1 MAKEIERK
9 FLVDLG
15 HWPNEAKGSH
25 FEQGYIAITE
35 SGIVRVRIIGDEVST
50 LTVKSSGTGLSRDE
64 FQYEIPMDEAKTLLN
79 LCQND
84 IIEKTRYHVI
94 VEGKQWDVD
103 QFHGNNSGLWIAE
116 VELISEDEQ
125 VTLPKWVTNEVTGD
139 EHYYNAFISKHPY
152 NTWKK

>member
-9 FLVDLG
+9 FLVDLAHG
-15 HWPNEAKGSH
+15 PNETKGAH
-25 FEQGYIAITE
+25 FEQGYIAITD
-35 SGIVRVRIIGDEVST
+35 SGIVRVRIIRDEVST

-64 FQYEIPMDEAKTLLN
+64 FQYEIPLDEAKALLR

-103 QFHGNNSGLWIAE
+103 QFHGHNDGLWIAE
-116 VELISEDEQ
+116 VELKSEDEQ

>member
-9 FLVDLG
+9 FLMDLA
-15 HWPNEAKGSH
+15 HWPNEAKGVH
-25 FEQGYIAITE
+25 FEQGYIAITD
-35 SGIVRVRIIGDEVST
+35 SGIVRVRIIRDEVST

-64 FQYEIPMDEAKTLLN
+64 FQYEIPIDEAKALLK

-84 IIEKTRYHVI
+84 IIEKTRYHII
-94 VEGKQWDVD
+94 VEEKQWDVD
-103 QFHGNNSGLWIAE
+103 QFHGNNAGLWVAE

-152 NTWKK
+152 NTWEK

>member
-9 FLVDLG
+9 LLVDLA
-15 HWPNEAKGSH
+15 HWPNETKGAH
-25 FEQGYIAITE
+25 FEQGYIAITD
-35 SGIVRVRIIGDEVST
+35 SGIVRVRIIRDEVST

-64 FQYEIPMDEAKTLLN
+64 FQYEIPMGEAKALLK

-103 QFHGNNSGLWIAE
+103 QFHGNNDGLWIAE
-116 VELISEDEQ
+116 VELKSEDEQ

-139 EHYYNAFISKHPY
+139 KHYYNAFISKHPY

>member
-1 MAKEIERK
+1 M
-9 FLVDLG
+9 
-15 HWPNEAKGSH
+15 
-25 FEQGYIAITE
+25 
-35 SGIVRVRIIGDEVST
+35 RVRIIRDEVST
-50 LTVKSSGTGLSRDE
+50 LTVKSTGTGLSRDE
-64 FQYEIPMDEAKTLLN
+64 FQYEIPMDEAKALLK

-84 IIEKTRYHVI
+84 IIEKTRYHII
-94 VEGKQWDVD
+94 VEEKQWDVD
-103 QFHGNNSGLWIAE
+103 QFHGNNAGLWVAE

>member
-9 FLVDLG
+9 FLVDLE
-15 HWPNEAKGSH
+15 HWPNEAKGVH
-25 FEQGYIAITE
+25 FEQGYIAITN
-35 SGIVRVRIIGDEVST
+35 SGIVRVRIIRDEVST

-64 FQYEIPMDEAKTLLN
+64 FQYEIPMDEAKALLK

-103 QFHGNNSGLWIAE
+103 QFHGNNDGLWIAE
-116 VELISEDEQ
+116 VELKSEDEQ

-139 EHYYNAFISKHPY
+139 KHYYNAFISKHPY

>member
-1 MAKEIERK
+1 M
-9 FLVDLG
+9 
-15 HWPNEAKGSH
+15 
-25 FEQGYIAITE
+25 
-35 SGIVRVRIIGDEVST
+35 RVRIIRDEVST

-64 FQYEIPMDEAKTLLN
+64 FQYEIPMDEAKALLR

-103 QFHGNNSGLWIAE
+103 QFHGNNDGLWIAE
-116 VELISEDEQ
+116 VELKSEDEQ

-139 EHYYNAFISKHPY
+139 KHYYNAFISKHPY